1 MKKLLLTICVLSSLA
16 GVSQDIHF
24 SQFNVAPMVYNPA
37 LAGGFEGDMRFIG
50 NQRTQWRSVT
60 APYSTIG
67 VSADFNHKNQ
77 PLMGSAF
84 SIYQDR
90 AGDSKLNTIAVNGA
104 FSYEI
109 AKSADELHTFTLGGQ
124 LGFTHRKI
132 DYSDLNYDSQW
143 NGFQYNANASSG
155 EQFARDART
164 YVNFNLGGAWQYRVN
179 KRNSMEAGIALFNA
193 SGPQQSFFDDPSI
206 RRDMRV
212 SISGSGIIELNDE
225 WDAIGGLLFSV
236 QGKYLEFIPGGGA
249 RYILEDERG
258 SFKTLFGGMYYRTKD
273 AGFIMAGMDY
283 DQWRVGLSYDINLSN
298 LRPASNG
305 RGGFELSVVYILTR
319 FVPPP
324 GRKRI
329 CPEYF

>member
-1 MKKLLLTICVLSSLA
+1 MRKALLLLIVFASVNGLA
-16 GVSQDIHF
+16 QDIHF

-37 LAGGFEGDMRFIG
+37 FAGGFEGDVRLIG

-60 APYSTIG
+60 TPYATVG
-67 VSADFNHKNQ
+67 VSADFNHKSQ
-77 PLMGSAF
+77 PLMGSAL

-90 AGDSKLNTIAVNGA
+90 AGDSRLNTLAVNGA
-104 FSYEI
+104 FSYELGR
-109 AKSADELHTFTLGGQ
+109 SEDELHSFTIGTQ

-143 NGFQYNANASSG
+143 NGLQYNASASSG
-155 EQFARDART
+155 EQFARETRT
-164 YVNFNLGGAWQYRVN
+164 YLNLNLGAAWHYNVD
-179 KRNSMEAGIALFNA
+179 KRNRLEGGIALFNA
-193 SGPQQSFFDDPSI
+193 TGPKQSFFDDPSVNL
-206 RRDMRV
+206 DMRL
-212 SISGSGIIELNDE
+212 SISGSGIWQLNED
-225 WDAIGGLLFSV
+225 WDAIGGILLST
-236 QGKYLEFIPGGGA
+236 QGKFVEFIPGGGA
-249 RYILEDERG
+249 RYILTDERG
-258 SFKTLFGGMYYRTKD
+258 AFRTVFGGMYYRTKD
-273 AGFIMAGMDY
+273 AGFIMGGMDY
-283 DQWRVGLSYDINLSN
+283 DQWRVALSYDINLSN